1 MHETPVPQELCEE
14 WAEKYSDIRTPKTQR
29 YSINLSEYVRA
40 LFPKLWAVALAASTI
55 QRDSTE
61 LKGIDTVFAANFLSR
76 FLGAILPDI
85 IFKVGACGDQS
96 FDYLDLEITMWYF
109 VAELHYRTEV
119 TPGLLELPTEVFTQL
134 SDMRPHSEDSERVWH
149 KITTMNSTHLPSE
162 LYSITELP

>member
-1 MHETPVPQELCEE
+1 MGVRCQTLYVIGEYLSNIPKENDSSPRIIKETKHMSSLYALWVSMWAIAAVRDVHETPVPQELCEE

-85 IFKVGACGDQS
+85 IFKVGARGS
-96 FDYLDLEITMWYF
+96 VI
-109 VAELHYRTEV
+109 R
-119 TPGLLELPTEVFTQL
+119 L
-134 SDMRPHSEDSERVWH
+134 SRP
-149 KITTMNSTHLPSE
+149 
-162 LYSITELP
+162 

>member
-1 MHETPVPQELCEE
+1 M
-14 WAEKYSDIRTPKTQR
+14 
-29 YSINLSEYVRA
+29 SI
-40 LFPKLWAVALAASTI
+40 I

-85 IFKVGACGDQS
+85 IFKVGARGGRS
-96 FDYLDLEITMWYF
+96 FDYLDLEITIWYF

-119 TPGLLELPTEVFTQL
+119 TPDLLQLPTEVFTQL

-149 KITTMNSTHLPSE
+149 KITTMNSTYLSSE
-162 LYSITELP
+162 LYSITELS